1 MKDNLLAM
9 GARAILLFALVLI
22 ACSPPTSSAQSI
34 SFGANSSVASASTT
48 ISYPIVDTG
57 QTRCYDATSEIT
69 CPSSGA
75 AFYGQ
80 DAQLTRHA
88 PSYTLSVDGLTV
100 FDNVTGLTWER
111 TPDTNGDGSLTE
123 SDKVT
128 WSNAL
133 AHCTAR
139 SASNYGGYSDW
150 RLPTIKQL
158 YSLIKLNGTDPS
170 GYSGTDTAGLTPFID
185 RAYFAFVY
193 GDTSAGARI
202 IDAQYWS
209 STQYV
214 APSSDNKTFGVN
226 FADGRIKGY
235 PASSMR
241 QFARCV
247 RGNTSNG
254 VNDFVNNGDGTI
266 TDNATSLMWSQAD
279 SGTGMNWQA
288 ALAWVQAK
296 NLSNCLGHNDWRLPN
311 AKELQSIVDYTRSPD
326 TSNSAAIAPIFNAT
340 AFINEGGQTDY
351 PWYWTSTTH
360 ATYNGMG
367 AAGVYIAFGRAGGW
381 QKVSPS
387 ATCYTLFDVHGA
399 GAQRSDP
406 QTTTGLVT
414 MGTACSGGTAYGL
427 GRQGDVQRA
436 TNFVRLVR
444 DSQSAQTSYSLYLAL
459 VAR

>member
-214 APSSDNKTFGVN
+214 AP
-226 FADGRIKGY
+226 
-235 PASSMR
+235 
-241 QFARCV
+241 
-247 RGNTSNG
+247 
-254 VNDFVNNGDGTI
+254 
-266 TDNATSLMWSQAD
+266 
-279 SGTGMNWQA
+279 
-288 ALAWVQAK
+288 
-296 NLSNCLGHNDWRLPN
+296 
-311 AKELQSIVDYTRSPD
+311 
-326 TSNSAAIAPIFNAT
+326 
-340 AFINEGGQTDY
+340 
-351 PWYWTSTTH
+351 
-360 ATYNGMG
+360 
-367 AAGVYIAFGRAGGW
+367 
-381 QKVSPS
+381 
-387 ATCYTLFDVHGA
+387 
-399 GAQRSDP
+399 
-406 QTTTGLVT
+406 
-414 MGTACSGGTAYGL
+414 
-427 GRQGDVQRA
+427 
-436 TNFVRLVR
+436 
-444 DSQSAQTSYSLYLAL
+444 
-459 VAR
+459 